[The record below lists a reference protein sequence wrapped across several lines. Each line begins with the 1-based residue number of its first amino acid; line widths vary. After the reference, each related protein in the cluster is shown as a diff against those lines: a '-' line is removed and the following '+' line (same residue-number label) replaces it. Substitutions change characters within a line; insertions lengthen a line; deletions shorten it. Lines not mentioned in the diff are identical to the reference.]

1 MDTYGEL
8 RTSEVARLLGV
19 DQTQAE
25 TELEAFAFVDP
36 DTVKHTE
43 DGWTAAWVPRADFL
57 SGNVRA
63 RLTRVGE
70 VLEQLVETA
79 TATATGDETAQLMV
93 RRLQAAETALTEVLP
108 EDLGPTEIVAQ
119 LGVPWVPATTVE
131 QFLRETL
138 DDRTVEVEHPGG
150 SVWSVRG
157 NRHSVAARNT
167 WGTERASAID
177 IVQACLEQ
185 RADPGHRRD
194 PGRAADPERD
204 RHLRRSGEGRGAAG
218 SVRDLAVGGPR
229 PVSATR
235 PRLQRQAE
243 RDRAA
248 LLRRRRGQALPGHG
262 PCPRRTPAAAA
273 TAPARRSGTNGGPAL
288 SAVGPRG
295 RGRQDPRRGDRCVGA
310 ATVGT
315 GAQTRGRGVQP
326 HA

>member
-108 EDLGPTEIVAQ
+108 A
-119 LGVPWVPATTVE
+119 VPK
-131 QFLRETL
+131 L
-138 DDRTVEVEHPGG
+138 
-150 SVWSVRG
+150 
-157 NRHSVAARNT
+157 
-167 WGTERASAID
+167 SA
-177 IVQACLEQ
+177 
-185 RADPGHRRD
+185 
-194 PGRAADPERD
+194 
-204 RHLRRSGEGRGAAG
+204 
-218 SVRDLAVGGPR
+218 GPR
-229 PVSATR
+229 WVVACITSRSSNAMPSSSAATW
-235 PRLQRQAE
+235 AIE
-243 RDRAA
+243 VCT
-248 LLRRRRGQALPGHG
+248 
-262 PCPRRTPAAAA
+262 PCPISTLGIKTRT
-273 TAPARRSGTNGGPAL
+273 RL
-288 SAVGPRG
+288 SSSTSN
-295 RGRQDPRRGDRCVGA
+295 QLH
-310 ATVGT
+310 
-315 GAQTRGRGVQP
+315 GVVS
-326 HA
+326 